1 MIEKI
6 QGWGGEI
13 GCKSTSVCSSFQ
25 RLSSVRMS
33 EWVLRFKGID
43 VVKCS

>member
-13 GCKSTSVCSSFQ
+13 GCKSTSVCSR